1 MILIDNFFI
10 SYNSILEKNYFINI
24 QNIIVSY
31 PLIWHNF
38 MENIL
43 KKEIVKTTDELH
55 LIAFKEKM
63 DARNKRIYNFLL
75 EKINTNYAISQ
86 FVNNQN
92 FDFLTFLTSKM
103 TIIFSDYDYWLYLIT
118 LKALKELKIK
128 VEEKSYFSYLNNCYI
143 FFLTT
148 TINGIDY
155 NICFND
161 TSYIYN
167 IEDYFLNNSN
177 TLIIV
182 STKNITFSYI
192 KVIKYHH
199 NYYQFKEE
207 LLDFL
212 MFSL

>member
-1 MILIDNFFI
+1 MILIDNFFV
-10 SYNSILEKNYFINI
+10 SYNNILEKNYFINI

-75 EKINTNYAISQ
+75 EKINTSYAISQ
-86 FVNNQN
+86 FINNQS
-92 FDFLTFLTSKM
+92 FDFLTFSISKM
-103 TIIFSDYDYWLYLIT
+103 TIIFNDYDYWLYLIT

-128 VEEKSYFSYLNNCYI
+128 VEEKSYFSYLRNYYI

-167 IEDYFLNNSN
+167 IEEYFLNNSN

-182 STKNITFSYI
+182 STKNIPFSYI

>member
-1 MILIDNFFI
+1 MILIDNFFV

-161 TSYIYN
+161 TSYNYN
-167 IEDYFLNNSN
+167 IEEYFLNNSN

-182 STKNITFSYI
+182 STKNIPFSYI

>member
-10 SYNSILEKNYFINI
+10 SYNNILEKNYFINI

-43 KKEIVKTTDELH
+43 KKEIVKITDELH

-63 DARNKRIYNFLL
+63 DSRNKRIYNFLL

-86 FVNNQN
+86 FINNQN

-143 FFLTT
+143 FFLAT
-148 TINGIDY
+148 TINDIDY

-167 IEDYFLNNSN
+167 IEEYFLNNSN
-177 TLIIV
+177 ILIIV
-182 STKNITFSYI
+182 STKNISFNYI

-199 NYYQFKEE
+199 NYYQFREE

>member
-1 MILIDNFFI
+1 MILIDNFFV
-10 SYNSILEKNYFINI
+10 SYNNFIEKNYFINI
-24 QNIIVSY
+24 QSIIISY

-43 KKEIVKTTDELH
+43 KKEIIKVTDELH
-55 LIAFKEKM
+55 LIVFKDKM
-63 DARNKRIYNFLL
+63 NIRNKIVYNFLL

-86 FVNNQN
+86 FINNQN
-92 FDFLTFLTSKM
+92 FDFLTFLTNKM
-103 TIIFSDYDYWLYLIT
+103 TIVFSDYDYWLYLIT
-118 LKALKELKIK
+118 LKALKELKLT
-128 VEEKSYFSYLNNCYI
+128 VEEKSYYSYSNKSYI
-143 FFLTT
+143 FFLITS
-148 TINGIDY
+148 INGISY

-167 IEDYFLNNSN
+167 VEEYFLNNLN

-182 STKNITFSYI
+182 STKKI
-192 KVIKYHH
+192 KSNYSKIIKYHH

-207 LLDFL
+207 LIDFL

>member
-1 MILIDNFFI
+1 MILIDNFFV
-10 SYNSILEKNYFINI
+10 SYNNILEKNYFINI

-43 KKEIVKTTDELH
+43 KKEIVKTIDELH

-63 DARNKRIYNFLL
+63 DLRNKRIYNFLL
-75 EKINTNYAISQ
+75 EKINSSYAISQ
-86 FVNNQN
+86 FINNQS
-92 FDFLTFLTSKM
+92 FDFLTFSTSKM
-103 TIIFSDYDYWLYLIT
+103 TIIFNDYDYWLYLIT

-128 VEEKSYFSYLNNCYI
+128 VEEKSYFSCLRNYYI

-167 IEDYFLNNSN
+167 IEEYFLNNSN

-182 STKNITFSYI
+182 STKNIPFSYI

-199 NYYQFKEE
+199 NYYQFREE

>member
-1 MILIDNFFI
+1 MILIDNFFV
-10 SYNSILEKNYFINI
+10 SYNNILEKNYFINI

-63 DARNKRIYNFLL
+63 NVRNKRIYNFLL
-75 EKINTNYAISQ
+75 EKINSSYAISQ
-86 FVNNQN
+86 FINNQS
-92 FDFLTFLTSKM
+92 FDFLTFSTSKM
-103 TIIFSDYDYWLYLIT
+103 TIIFNDYDYWLYLIT

-128 VEEKSYFSYLNNCYI
+128 VEEKSYFSYLRNCYI

-161 TSYIYN
+161 TSYFYN
-167 IEDYFLNNSN
+167 IEEYFLNNSN

-182 STKNITFSYI
+182 STKNIPFSYI
-192 KVIKYHH
+192 KVLKYHH
-199 NYYQFKEE
+199 NYYQFREE

>member
-1 MILIDNFFI
+1 MILIDNFFV

-43 KKEIVKTTDELH
+43 KKEIVKPTDELH

-167 IEDYFLNNSN
+167 IEEYFLNNSN

-182 STKNITFSYI
+182 STKNIPFSYI